1 MHAEVISVGTEI
13 LLGQI
18 TDTNSTFISKRL
30 AELGIDVYFKTVVGD
45 NEKDCFKLWR
55 LLQAGLT
62 WSFYPV
68 DSGRQKM
75 TLRNKP

>member
-18 TDTNSTFISKRL
+18 TDTNSTFISQRL

-45 NEKDCFKLWR
+45 NEKR
-55 LLQAGLT
+55 LLRAGLT

-75 TLRNKP
+75 TLRSKP

>member
-18 TDTNSTFISKRL
+18 TDTNSTFISQRL

-45 NEKDCFKLWR
+45 NEKR

-75 TLRNKP
+75 TLRSKP

>member
-18 TDTNSTFISKRL
+18 TDTNSTFISQRL

-55 LLQAGLT
+55 LLRAGLT

-68 DSGRQKM
+68 DSGRQ
-75 TLRNKP
+75 R

>member
-18 TDTNSTFISKRL
+18 TDTNSTFISQRL

-45 NEKDCFKLWR
+45 NEKR